1 MRPTRISVLVLVLA
15 VCALATWLTLRLV
28 YTRLPP
34 LPWTGVPALMA
45 TSVAE
50 AWTGYDLQARIAGRR
65 GRRPAAPLFVS
76 RMVAL
81 AKASS
86 LAAAAIGG
94 LALGFL
100 VYTSGMLNATIP
112 RQDALAAAVTL
123 ASAIVLVCAALY
135 LEYCCRVPNAPDR
148 SRDDE
153 APDRTT
159 KRPSDWH
166 LPAARP
172 GPRVGLGRKQGGSGA
187 KTGWVWGENRVGL
200 GRKQGE
206 FGGNGVGSGE
216 RGFGGRRSGIGESGA
231 LP

>member
-1 MRPTRISVLVLVLA
+1 MRPTRISTLALVLA
-15 VCALATWLTLRLV
+15 VCALATWLTLRLE
-28 YTRLPP
+28 YAALPP

-45 TSVAE
+45 TAVAE

-100 VYTSGMLNATIP
+100 VYTSGLLSAAIP
-112 RQDALAAAVTL
+112 RQDALAAGLTL
-123 ASAIVLVCAALY
+123 ASALVLACAALY

-148 SRDDE
+148 SGDDP
-153 APDRTT
+153 ANGDRAHGDRAHGDRARGDRAHGDRTGDRTT

-166 LPAARP
+166 LPPACAAL
-172 GPRVGLGRKQGGSGA
+172 RV
-187 KTGWVWGENRVGL
+187 
-200 GRKQGE
+200 
-206 FGGNGVGSGE
+206 
-216 RGFGGRRSGIGESGA
+216 